1 MDQKNR
7 QILEFLP
14 IYYTF
19 KRLTPDAEDYVLYDP
34 IYVKCPEKIN
44 LQRARAEMGN
54 LAQQKSDLNLMSLSQ
69 EIW

>member
-7 QILEFLP
+7 QILEFFP

-19 KRLTPDAEDYVLYDP
+19 KVLTPDAEDYELYDP

-44 LQRARAEMGN
+44 L
-54 LAQQKSDLNLMSLSQ
+54 
-69 EIW
+69 